1 MRRLHWRLLPRAPA
15 ARYVFLFE
23 YPDINPV
30 AFALGPLRVHWY
42 GLMYVAGFVAGWSGL
57 RAQAARADAPV
68 SRARVED
75 LLFYVAVGVFA
86 GGRIGYML
94 IYDFAGLLA
103 DPLSLLFVW
112 RGGMSFHGGLV
123 GVLIAMA
130 VFARRN
136 ERTFFEISDF
146 VAPWVPPAICFVRIG
161 NFINGE
167 LWGRETGPDA
177 PWAVI
182 VDGVARHPT
191 TLYEAFLE
199 GLVLFVVLLLF
210 AAKARPRM
218 AVSGL
223 FLLLYGAFRFAVEF
237 IRLPDAH
244 IGYLAFDWVTLGMVL
259 TVPMIVIGGVLVAV
273 AYRRGTP
280 TR

>member
-1 MRRLHWRLLPRAPA
+1 
-15 ARYVFLFE
+15 
-23 YPDINPV
+23 
-30 AFALGPLRVHWY
+30 
-42 GLMYVAGFVAGWSGL
+42 MYVAGFVVGWFGL
-57 RAQAARADAPV
+57 RARAARADAPV

-75 LLFYVAVGVFA
+75 LLFYIAVGVFA
-86 GGRIGYML
+86 GGRVGYML
-94 IYDFAGLLA
+94 IYDFPGLVA

-146 VAPWVPPAICFVRIG
+146 VAPWVAPAICFVRIG

-167 LWGRETGPDA
+167 LWGRETSPDA
-177 PWAVI
+177 PWAVV

-191 TLYEAFLE
+191 PLYEAFLE

-210 AAKARPRM
+210 SVKTRPRM
-218 AVSGL
+218 AASGL
-223 FLLLYGAFRFAVEF
+223 FLLLYGAFRFVIEF

-244 IGYLAFDWVTLGMVL
+244 IGYLAFGWVTLGQVL
-259 TVPMIVIGGVLVAV
+259 TAPMIVFGSALLIV
-273 AYRRGTP
+273 AYRRG
-280 TR
+280 RR

>member
-1 MRRLHWRLLPRAPA
+1 
-15 ARYVFLFE
+15 
-23 YPDINPV
+23 
-30 AFALGPLRVHWY
+30 
-42 GLMYVAGFVAGWSGL
+42 MYVAGFVVGWFGL
-57 RAQAARADAPV
+57 RARAARADAPV

-75 LLFYVAVGVFA
+75 LLFYIAVGVFA
-86 GGRIGYML
+86 GGRVGYML
-94 IYDFAGLLA
+94 IYDFPGLVA

-146 VAPWVPPAICFVRIG
+146 VAPWVAPAICFVRIG

-167 LWGRETGPDA
+167 LWGRETSPDA
-177 PWAVI
+177 PWAVV

-191 TLYEAFLE
+191 PLYEAFLE

-210 AAKARPRM
+210 SVKTRPRM
-218 AVSGL
+218 AASGL
-223 FLLLYGAFRFAVEF
+223 FLLLYGAFRFAIEF

-244 IGYLAFDWVTLGMVL
+244 IGYLAFGWVTLGQVL
-259 TVPMIVIGGVLVAV
+259 TAPMIVFGAALLIV
-273 AYRRGTP
+273 AYRRG
-280 TR
+280 RR